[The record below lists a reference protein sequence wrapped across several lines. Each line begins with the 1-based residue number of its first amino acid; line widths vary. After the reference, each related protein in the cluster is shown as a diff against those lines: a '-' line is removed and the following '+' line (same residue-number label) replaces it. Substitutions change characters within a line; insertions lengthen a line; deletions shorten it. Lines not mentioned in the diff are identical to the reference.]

1 MKDAVLVINAGSSS
15 IKFAVFGRDH
25 EIEKLYSGIV
35 DHIATTPDIIIY
47 DSTKKIIL
55 SKNFSSNDYEQ
66 IVQELISSINSCLQN
81 FVIKSIGHRVVHG
94 GTNYLQPVLIN
105 EAIVED
111 LTKLI
116 PLAPLHQPYN
126 LKIIVALRK
135 LYPDLNQVACFD
147 TAFHATQPKLA
158 KLFAIPRKLTE
169 SGVIRYGFHGL
180 SYEYIASVL
189 PKYIPDNMVNGKI
202 VVAHLGNGS
211 SLCAMHKLQ
220 SKATSMGFTALEGLM
235 MGTRTG
241 RLDPGVVLYLLDQL
255 NLSVKQA
262 TKLLYSESGLLGVSG
277 ISSDVREL
285 LSNQD
290 PNAKEAI
297 ELFCYRAAQEI
308 AALLIP
314 LNGIDALVFT
324 AGIGEHAFVVRQ
336 KICQW
341 FAWMGLNINE
351 TANQNNETIISDPN
365 SKIIVAVIPTNE
377 ELMIANHTVQIVDHA

>member
-47 DSTKKIIL
+47 DASKKIIL
-55 SKNFSSNDYEQ
+55 SKKFSSNDYEQ

-105 EAIVED
+105 EAIIED

-135 LYPDLNQVACFD
+135 LYPDLHQVACFD

-189 PKYIPDNMVNGKI
+189 PKYIPQNMVNGKI

-211 SLCAMHKLQ
+211 SLCGMHKLQ

-297 ELFCYRAAQEI
+297 ELFCYKAAQEI

-324 AGIGEHAFVVRQ
+324 AGIGEHAFLVRQ

-341 FAWMGLNINE
+341 FAWMGLSINE
-351 TANQNNETIISDPN
+351 TANQNNEIIISDPN